1 VTGVHRARAALRRAL
16 AESRR
21 LTGVFVK
28 LPGADGLEAVAAA
41 GFDLVVVDGEHS
53 GLTEGEV
60 LALVRY
66 GDLLGL
72 PVVVRVPAVVPP
84 AINRLLEAGATGLQL
99 SMLSSCAQRD
109 ALRAAVTYGPSGGRS
124 VSLAHRV
131 AAFGATG
138 LRAYLAA
145 EAADPP
151 LLVGQIE
158 GRTVDPLAEV
168 VAGLDVAFVGTTDLT
183 VALGLDPASSAD
195 DAAAVRA
202 EVAQVAD
209 AAAAAGVAFGGWA
222 PRADHVD
229 ELGLGTATYLVLGS
243 DLQFLAAALRAAG
256 PTPTEDR

>member
-1 VTGVHRARAALRRAL
+1 MTGVHRARAALRRAL
-16 AESRR
+16 ADGRR

-28 LPGADGLEAVAAA
+28 LPGTDGLEAVAAA

-53 GLTEGEV
+53 GLTEGEM

-84 AINRLLEAGATGLQL
+84 AINRLLEAGAAGLQL

-109 ALRAAVTYGPSGGRS
+109 ALRAAATYGPSGGRS

-131 AAFGATG
+131 AGFGATG
-138 LRAYLAA
+138 LAAYLAA

-158 GRTVDPLAEV
+158 GRTVDTLAEV

-183 VALGLDPASSAD
+183 VALGLDPASD
-195 DAAAVRA
+195 TAAVRA

-243 DLQFLAAALRAAG
+243 DLQFLAAALRAVG